1 MEFIIAIETMII
13 IILVFVLY
21 GFVSFANNHA
31 EDIEFYQERGKSQ
44 QQHIT
49 FLRRLL
55 REKEY
60 ELLYF
65 FKAGEEGINDFYKV
79 YDEYMKQKNSETA
92 PIIFKNNK

>member
-31 EDIEFYQERGKSQ
+31 ESIEHYTKREETQKQ
-44 QQHIT
+44 QMA

-60 ELLYF
+60 ELLHF
-65 FKAGEEGINDFYKV
+65 FRAGEEGIDCFSKV